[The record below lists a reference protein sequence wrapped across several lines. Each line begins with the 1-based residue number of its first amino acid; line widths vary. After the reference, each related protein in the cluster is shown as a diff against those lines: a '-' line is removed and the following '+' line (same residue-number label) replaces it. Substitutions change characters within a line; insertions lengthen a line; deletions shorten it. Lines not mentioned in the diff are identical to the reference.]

1 MGNMEIKN
9 LDEAR
14 RIQEGVL
21 NYYIGVICSGL
32 YQQNNLPHL
41 IFFEDVDDKG
51 EPVFRK
57 AEVIE
62 ILGATK
68 EVVIKYKNGEKETIN
83 LSAINIDWLQDLANY
98 QFRMYDLLE
107 QGEPD
112 TLPGCITYQ
121 IILSE
126 FIDKYGCDD
135 HEGRV
140 LIGNKTNGEIIT
152 LMKELDD
159 LSIDN
164 QSDITFECGSFR
176 VLEYSQGDAHYKLS
190 EESLSQKLIDPGISE
205 PYNKKCT
212 ALDDEF
218 QFYVGNDFWEKSTL
232 QKKLFILQEIFDV
245 KL

>member
-1 MGNMEIKN
+1 
-9 LDEAR
+9 
-14 RIQEGVL
+14 
-21 NYYIGVICSGL
+21 
-32 YQQNNLPHL
+32 
-41 IFFEDVDDKG
+41 
-51 EPVFRK
+51 
-57 AEVIE
+57 
-62 ILGATK
+62 
-68 EVVIKYKNGEKETIN
+68 
-83 LSAINIDWLQDLANY
+83 
-98 QFRMYDLLE
+98 MYDLLE

-218 QFYVGNDFWEKSTL
+218 NSTL
-232 QKKLFILQEIFDV
+232 AMIFWGEIHLAEKAVHPSRNIRCKAVIFYIYGCSIQSTVQPVSLCIPILAKLEPKFLSVSPISLLLIWNSRTLPQSSDMVIYIG
-245 KL
+245 